1 MAKANA
7 QKTRL
12 ATKPYATKSVTGNYA
27 FRFSGYTMDAND
39 TLYHLAG
46 IGLFSLDGAGKLTGS
61 QTSST
66 TAMTGQSAVHK
77 YCQYTLS
84 GTYTINGNGT
94 GIATIDFN
102 PTTAGCTKM
111 TGYFDLVVV
120 GSDRFWFMSTKEVL
134 SDGSI
139 ADEVVSGEAQKN

>member
-1 MAKANA
+1 MAKAKA
-7 QKTRL
+7 QKSRQ
-12 ATKPYATKSVTGNYA
+12 AVKPYTTQSISGNYA
-27 FRFSGYTMDAND
+27 FRFTGFTMDAND

-46 IGLFSLDGAGKLTGS
+46 IGLFSLDGNGKLTGS

-66 TAMTGQSAVHK
+66 TAMNGQSATHK
-77 YCQYTLS
+77 YCQYTLT
-84 GTYTINGNGT
+84 GTYSVNGNTGT
-94 GIATIDFN
+94 ATIDFN
-102 PTTAGCTKM
+102 PTTAGCAKM

-134 SDGSI
+134 SDGSL